1 MRKTLLLVLAVALAL
16 FALPATAAD
25 ATVPK
30 GSFAHCYKIL
40 KKGRYNDVLAGAR
53 VTQSGKD
60 VRVHGFV
67 AVSKACQK
75 ANSIP
80 ISRITILHARLKN
93 AKTGKVVRLSG
104 EHSSTKKSIV
114 RSTTSLKYVPCH
126 TKYTA
131 SVKISY
137 GYTDGSY
144 VHPFWIHG
152 KNFYRC

>member
-1 MRKTLLLVLAVALAL
+1 MRKTLLLVLAAALAL

-75 ANSIP
+75 PNSIP
-80 ISRITILHARLKN
+80 VSRITILHARLKN
-93 AKTGKVVRLSG
+93 QKSGKVVRLSG
-104 EHSSTKKSIV
+104 GHTSHKSIV
-114 RSTTSLKYVPCH
+114 RSTTTLKYVPCH
-126 TKYTA
+126 TKYSA
-131 SVKISY
+131 SVEISY
-137 GYTDGSY
+137 GYSDGSY